1 MTLHPPGGGHKGIN
15 ISTVCVFASS
25 SSLID
30 KRYVEA
36 AAELG
41 SLFARSGIKV
51 IYGGGGIGLMGV
63 LADAVIENG
72 GSITGVIPSFMND
85 EGWGNPLIKDMIVTT
100 DMGDRKKNMFA
111 RADAVVALP
120 GGIGT
125 LEELSEAITLK
136 QLGLFKGPVV
146 ILNTLNFYK
155 SLIEFLEHMVNG
167 NFLRSE
173 HKGMW
178 EIADTPEE
186 VITALSNNKGWI
198 DNPRE
203 IAKI

>member
-1 MTLHPPGGGHKGIN
+1 M
-15 ISTVCVFASS
+15 TVCVFASS
-25 SSLID
+25 SSRID
-30 KRYVEA
+30 KRYAEA

-41 SLFARSGIKV
+41 RLFARARMNV

-63 LADAVIENG
+63 MADAVIENN

-85 EGWGNPLIKDMIVTT
+85 EGWGNPRIKDMIVTT

-125 LEELSEAITLK
+125 LEELTEAITLK

-146 ILNTLNFYK
+146 ILNTLNFYR
-155 SLIEFLEHMVNG
+155 SFIDFLEHMVVG
-167 NFLRSE
+167 NFLRRE
-173 HKGMW
+173 HKGYVGNCRYT
-178 EIADTPEE
+178 ERCYSCPF
-186 VITALSNNKGWI
+186 K
-198 DNPRE
+198 
-203 IAKI
+203 

>member
-1 MTLHPPGGGHKGIN
+1 M
-15 ISTVCVFASS
+15 TVCVFASS
-25 SSLID
+25 SSRID
-30 KRYVEA
+30 TKYVQA
-36 AAELG
+36 AAALG
-41 SLFARSGIKV
+41 SLFARSEMNV
-51 IYGGGGIGLMGV
+51 IYGGGGIGLMGA

-85 EGWGNPLIKDMIVTT
+85 EGWGHPLVKDMIITT

-125 LEELSEAITLK
+125 LEELTEAITLK
-136 QLGLFKGPVV
+136 QLGLFRGTVV
-146 ILNTLNFYK
+146 ILNTLNYYK
-155 SLIEFLEHMVNG
+155 SLIDFLEHMVSG

-173 HKGMW
+173 HKDMW
-178 EIADTPEE
+178 VIADTPED
-186 VITALSNNKGWI
+186 VLNALSNNRGWI
-198 DNPRE
+198 DDPRK